1 MKKMSGSSFPFIV
14 ARTSDN
20 QPIFSNWR
28 HLWGDSNVWIICTFL
43 GQLKQRIIRHF
54 LVLPNFFRAI
64 YSSLIVVVFLGLP
77 LFVVLLLYVLCKL
90 CGPLICHH
98 CNIKLWRLSISFCSI
113 IFGFPK
119 LIVCVEESQKPWHI
133 ENTKKIPPQNF
144 LKKCSECG
152 FS

>member
-1 MKKMSGSSFPFIV
+1 MKTLVRKCQLFVHFWVNWNKGSFV
-14 ARTSDN
+14 
-20 QPIFSNWR
+20 IFWS
-28 HLWGDSNVWIICTFL
+28 SQI
-43 GQLKQRIIRHF
+43 
-54 LVLPNFFRAI
+54 FFRAI

-119 LIVCVEESQKPWHI
+119 LIVCVEESQKRHHDILKTPTKFLLPTFWKSAVNAVFHKMS
-133 ENTKKIPPQNF
+133 EN
-144 LKKCSECG
+144 

>member
-1 MKKMSGSSFPFIV
+1 MKTLVRKCQLFEHFWVNWNKGSFVIFWSF
-14 ARTSDN
+14 
-20 QPIFSNWR
+20 Q
-28 HLWGDSNVWIICTFL
+28 
-43 GQLKQRIIRHF
+43 
-54 LVLPNFFRAI
+54 NFFRAI

-119 LIVCVEESQKPWHI
+119 LIVCVEESQKRHHDILKTP
-133 ENTKKIPPQNF
+133 TKFLLQTQIKIDILVSVMKWKHLIIQS
-144 LKKCSECG
+144 LKKVFWTEKSLN
-152 FS
+152 S